1 MRLPEYL
8 TRLSPVGETL
18 AAIGT
23 GEEALAADVAARN
36 AQLAVS
42 TADTGLDLWEADYG
56 LPVRAGGDTADRQ
69 AAVLAAMAGGRTLT
83 PALLKELCVRLGG
96 GDRGEVEED
105 FPHWAVT
112 ALAVCRGRMPENTGA
127 LERAVERLKP
137 AHLAVAVL
145 PTAELETADGPALH
159 GGALTIMTAEAPP
172 LA

>member
-18 AAIGT
+18 AAVET
-23 GEEALAADVAARN
+23 EEEALRTEVAARN
-36 AQLAVS
+36 AQLTVS
-42 TADTGLDLWEADYG
+42 TADSGLDLWEADYG
-56 LPVRAGGDTADRQ
+56 LPVRAGGVIPDRR
-69 AAVLAAMAGGRTLT
+69 AAILAAMAGGRTLT

-96 GDRGEVEED
+96 GERGEVEED

-112 ALAVCRGRMPENTGA
+112 ALVVCRGRMPESSGA
-127 LERAVERLKP
+127 LTRAVERLKP

-145 PTAELETADGPALH
+145 PAAELETADGSALH
-159 GGALTIMTAEAPP
+159 GGVLTVMTAEAPP